1 MRGEE
6 ELREKRE
13 RHVVMVDARD
23 APEPT
28 TSAAAAREDVKRDV
42 ERWTRMVAASAM
54 SEDGG
59 EFARLKGAVSALLH
73 ERPLSENAMREGVAR
88 GFAAASRRAPG

>member
-1 MRGEE
+1 MVARGTARPEGAREGGSLRAVGAVSEKLRPKRSLEDGTARRVKMRGEE

-28 TSAAAAREDVKRDV
+28 TARRRRGLDVKRDV
-42 ERWTRMVAASAM
+42 RAVDEVG
-54 SEDGG
+54 GG
-59 EFARLKGAVSALLH
+59 ERD
-73 ERPLSENAMREGVAR
+73 E
-88 GFAAASRRAPG
+88 